1 MKDAKELRNENFR
14 TVFEM
19 FKEQTLRD
27 DPSALQQGMLR
38 KFALF
43 LGTNEAFMSHLKT
56 GHKNVGAVA
65 ARNIEQKM
73 KLPHG
78 WMDQDHTPKA
88 GTIEPA
94 NKSEAKYME
103 LALNMFKEDPVGA
116 MGALMT
122 YMSERQKV

>member
-43 LGTNEAFMSHLKT
+43 LGTNEAFMSHFCWVHHTLPVKT
-56 GHKNVGAVA
+56 CC
-65 ARNIEQKM
+65 IFIP
-73 KLPHG
+73 L
-78 WMDQDHTPKA
+78 W
-88 GTIEPA
+88 
-94 NKSEAKYME
+94 
-103 LALNMFKEDPVGA
+103 
-116 MGALMT
+116 
-122 YMSERQKV
+122 